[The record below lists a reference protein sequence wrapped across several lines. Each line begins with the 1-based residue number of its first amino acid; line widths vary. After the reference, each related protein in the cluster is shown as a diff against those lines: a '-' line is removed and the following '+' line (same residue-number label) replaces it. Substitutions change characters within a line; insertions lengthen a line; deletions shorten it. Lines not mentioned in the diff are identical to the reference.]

1 MTKPQIIELLK
12 EDEAKIKT
20 EMTRLTALALLIRDI
35 EGIDEE
41 DKQECINDV
50 NDAYGDLNSALRN
63 IEFAR
68 KDIER

>member
-41 DKQECINDV
+41 DKQECIADV
-50 NDAYGDLNSALRN
+50 NDAYGDLGSALRN

-68 KDIER
+68 RDIER

>member
-1 MTKPQIIELLK
+1 MTKAEIIELIK

-20 EMTRLTALALLIRDI
+20 EMTRLTALALLIRDV

-41 DKQECINDV
+41 DKQECIADV
-50 NDAYGDLNSALRN
+50 NEAYGDLNSALKS

>member
-35 EGIDEE
+35 EGMDEE
-41 DKQECINDV
+41 DKQECIADV
-50 NDAYGDLNSALRN
+50 NEAYGDLSSALKS

>member
-20 EMTRLTALALLIRDI
+20 EMTRLTALALLIRDVD
-35 EGIDEE
+35 GIDEE
-41 DKQECINDV
+41 DKQECITDV
-50 NDAYGDLNSALRN
+50 NQAYGDLSDALKS